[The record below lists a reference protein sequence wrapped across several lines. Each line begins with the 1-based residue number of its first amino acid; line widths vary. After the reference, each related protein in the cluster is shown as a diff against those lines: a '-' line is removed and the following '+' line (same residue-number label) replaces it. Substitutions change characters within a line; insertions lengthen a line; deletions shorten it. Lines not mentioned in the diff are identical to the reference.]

1 MSNLVEINNTELS
14 VKEFNGQ
21 RVITFKD
28 IDNVHNRPDGTAR
41 MAFNRNRK
49 RLVINEDYFII
60 KPKDIEN
67 TQLNTKRSIK
77 NQMGISCQIENSTD
91 ENLTLGIYQVSPRGT
106 TFITKTGYLMLV
118 KTFDDDLAWKV
129 QRELVS
135 SYFKAKES
143 TQEQYI
149 DMSPFIESITSLSS
163 QMTILT
169 EEMAKLKESQSK
181 PKLPASKYSRWKTNT
196 FNKLKLIQSYVN
208 DNSDQSLSLP
218 QTIKLVFDELQDT
231 YNIEISDYDEM
242 YKCEYGLDLDTK
254 VQTLD
259 IINHYKDIRD
269 MFTLTLNSILERLH
283 LENEPELK
291 STRNIFDELAA
302 KLENEKV
309 S

>member
-14 VKEFNGQ
+14 IKEFNGQ
-21 RVITFKD
+21 RVVTFKD
-28 IDNVHNRPDGTAR
+28 IDNVHSRPDGTAR
-41 MAFNRNRK
+41 KSFNRNRN
-49 RLVINEDYFII
+49 RMIEFEDYFII
-60 KPKDIEN
+60 KPKDLEKIEMG
-67 TQLNTKRSIK
+67 TK
-77 NQMGISCQIENSTD
+77 CPT
-91 ENLTLGIYQVSPRGT
+91 GIYQVNPRGT
-106 TFITKTGYLMLV
+106 TFITETGYLMLV

-129 QRELVS
+129 QRQLVS
-135 SYFKAKES
+135 TYFKAKEVPQNNTDS
-143 TQEQYI
+143 QF
-149 DMSPFIESITSLSS
+149 MSALS
-163 QMTILT
+163 QMTETLSSINDRLSSL
-169 EEMAKLKESQSK
+169 ERNQSK
-181 PKLPASKYSRWKTNT
+181 PKLPASKYSNWKSNVFKKFYLIMNFTNE
-196 FNKLKLIQSYVN
+196 
-208 DNSDQSLSLP
+208 NSDDHYKITDIMGL
-218 QTIKLVFDELQDT
+218 IFKELQDT

>member
-21 RVITFKD
+21 RVVTFKE
-28 IDNVHNRPDGTAR
+28 IDTVHERPNGTAR
-41 MAFNRNRK
+41 NSFVRNKK
-49 RLVINEDYFII
+49 RFIKDTDYFVI
-60 KPKDIEN
+60 KRDTDIPMN
-67 TQLNTKRSIK
+67 VKRT
-77 NQMGISCQIENSTD
+77 MGIDLINIPPKGI
-91 ENLTLGIYQVSPRGT
+91 TL
-106 TFITKTGYLMLV
+106 ITESGYLMISKV
-118 KTFDDDLAWKV
+118 FTDDLAWKV
-129 QRELVS
+129 QRQLVS
-135 SYFKAKES
+135 TYFKAKETPQNNADS
-143 TQEQYI
+143 Q
-149 DMSPFIESITSLSS
+149 FISALS
-163 QMTILT
+163 QMTETLSSINDRLSSL
-169 EEMAKLKESQSK
+169 EKNQSK
-181 PKLPASKYSRWKTNT
+181 PKLPASKYSNWKSNVFKKFYLIMNFTNE
-196 FNKLKLIQSYVN
+196 
-208 DNSDQSLSLP
+208 NSDEHYKITDIMGL
-218 QTIKLVFDELQDT
+218 IFKELQDT

-302 KLENEKV
+302 KLKNEKV

>member
-14 VKEFNGQ
+14 IKEFNGQ
-21 RVITFKD
+21 RVVTFKE
-28 IDNVHNRPDGTAR
+28 IDTVHERPNGTAR
-41 MAFNRNRK
+41 RNFNANK
-49 RLVINEDYFII
+49 KYLTENEDYLVI
-60 KPKDIEN
+60 KPND
-67 TQLNTKRSIK
+67 LR
-77 NQMGISCQIENSTD
+77 MD
-91 ENLTLGIYQVSPRGT
+91 EIRTSGIYQVNPRGT
-106 TFITKTGYLMLV
+106 TFITETGYLLLV
-118 KTFDDDLAWKV
+118 KSFTDDLAWKV
-129 QRELVS
+129 QRQLVS
-135 SYFKAKES
+135 TYFKAKEVS
-143 TQEQYI
+143 QNNTDSQF
-149 DMSPFIESITSLSS
+149 MSAFSKMTETLSS
-163 QMTILT
+163 INDRLSSL
-169 EEMAKLKESQSK
+169 EKNQSK
-181 PKLPASKYSRWKTNT
+181 PKLPASKYSNWKSNVFKKFYLIMNFTNE
-196 FNKLKLIQSYVN
+196 
-208 DNSDQSLSLP
+208 NSDDHYKITDIMGL
-218 QTIKLVFDELQDT
+218 IFKELQDT

>member
-14 VKEFNGQ
+14 IKEFNGQ
-21 RVITFKD
+21 RVVTFKD
-28 IDNVHNRPDGTAR
+28 IDNVHSRPDGTAR
-41 MAFNRNRK
+41 MAFNRHRK
-49 RLVINEDYFII
+49 RMVRNEDYFVIT
-60 KPKDIEN
+60 PKDLEN
-67 TQLNTKRSIK
+67 SQLNTKRSIE
-77 NQMGISCQIENSTD
+77 SQID
-91 ENLTLGIYQVSPRGT
+91 EIRTSGIYQVSPRGT
-106 TFITKTGYLMLV
+106 TFITETGYLMLV

-129 QRELVS
+129 QRQLVS
-135 SYFKAKES
+135 TYFKAKE
-143 TQEQYI
+143 TQQNNT
-149 DMSPFIESITSLSS
+149 DSQFMSALSKMTETLSS
-163 QMTILT
+163 INDRLSSL
-169 EEMAKLKESQSK
+169 EKNQSK
-181 PKLPASKYSRWKTNT
+181 PKLPASKYSNWKSNVFKKFYLIMNFTNE
-196 FNKLKLIQSYVN
+196 
-208 DNSDQSLSLP
+208 NSDDHYKITDIMGL
-218 QTIKLVFDELQDT
+218 IFKELQDT

>member
-14 VKEFNGQ
+14 IKEFNGQ
-21 RVITFKD
+21 RVVTFNE
-28 IDNVHNRPDGTAR
+28 IDTVHERPNGTAR
-41 MAFNRNRK
+41 RNFNANK
-49 RLVINEDYFII
+49 KYLTENEDYLVI
-60 KPKDIEN
+60 KPND
-67 TQLNTKRSIK
+67 LR
-77 NQMGISCQIENSTD
+77 MD
-91 ENLTLGIYQVSPRGT
+91 EIRTSGIYQVNPRGT
-106 TFITKTGYLMLV
+106 TFITETGYLLLV
-118 KTFDDDLAWKV
+118 KSFTDDLAWKV
-129 QRELVS
+129 QRQLVS
-135 SYFKAKES
+135 TYFKAKEVPQNNTDS
-143 TQEQYI
+143 QF
-149 DMSPFIESITSLSS
+149 MSALS
-163 QMTILT
+163 QMTETLSSINDRLSSL
-169 EEMAKLKESQSK
+169 EKNQSK
-181 PKLPASKYSRWKTNT
+181 PKLPASKYSNWKSNVFKKFYLIMNFTNE
-196 FNKLKLIQSYVN
+196 
-208 DNSDQSLSLP
+208 NSDDHYKITDIMGL
-218 QTIKLVFDELQDT
+218 IFKELQDT